1 MSKEQESFGSISSP
15 KDEKQ
20 FYDAVRAILGEDG
33 GL

>member
-1 MSKEQESFGSISSP
+1 MRVLILYSS